1 MVLSFKENTRGGSV
15 SMLRSNP
22 RTSWNSKERMP
33 TVSATAYV
41 DDSATLIGDV
51 RIGDNV
57 YVAPSVSIRA
67 DEAYP
72 IIIGDDCNIQDCVVF
87 HGLEGSS
94 IELGKRVS
102 IAHGAVVHGPMKI
115 GNDSFVGF
123 NAVVHASTLGEK
135 CFVAHGAVVIGVKLA
150 DGKFVPPATLVDTQ
164 NKADALGYIPDNL
177 RYFNDEVIRV
187 NKEFAAS
194 YNLKSKVRRI
204 GVR

>member
-1 MVLSFKENTRGGSV
+1 
-15 SMLRSNP
+15 MLKRNP
-22 RTSWNSKERMP
+22 KTSWNNTELMP
-33 TVSATAYV
+33 TVSLTAYV
-41 DDSATLIGDV
+41 DDSAILIGDV
-51 RIGDNV
+51 RIGDRV
-57 YVAPSVSIRA
+57 FVGPAVSLRA

-72 IIIGDDCNIQDCVVF
+72 IIIGEECNIQDGVIF

-135 CFVAHGAVVIGVKLA
+135 CFVAHGAVVIGVNLA
-150 DGKFVPPATLVDTQ
+150 DGKFVPPASLVDTQ
-164 NKADALGYIPDNL
+164 EKADALGRIPDNL
-177 RYFNDEVIRV
+177 RYFNDEVVKV

-194 YNLKSKVRRI
+194 YGLKSRA
-204 GVR
+204 

>member
-1 MVLSFKENTRGGSV
+1 MPERGGV

-22 RTSWNSKERMP
+22 KTSWNSTERMP

-41 DDSATLIGDV
+41 DDSAILIGDV
-51 RIGDNV
+51 RIGENV
-57 YVAPSVSIRA
+57 YVAPAVSLRA

-72 IIIGDDCNIQDCVVF
+72 IIIGDECNIQDGVIF

-102 IAHGAVVHGPMKI
+102 IAHGAVIHGPMKI
-115 GNDSFVGF
+115 GSDSFVGF

-135 CFVAHGAVVIGVKLA
+135 CFVAHGAVVIGVDLA

-164 NKADALGYIPDNL
+164 YKADTLGYTPDNL
-177 RYFNDEVIRV
+177 RYFNDEVIKV

-194 YNLKSKVRRI
+194 YRLKSRVRKI